1 MPEIQDLTVGGYHFQ
16 SQADADK
23 ARDKKK
29 KIAYIEAHMNRD
41 NPESVLVIYDKML
54 SNKIFATPVGFGY
67 LKEVRDFLL
76 SCDGIKSEDVKPLEL
91 NQMYSLGKGL
101 PEEPEEPKRRIVPA
115 KKKEPYKDRFII
127 SAVLNVFLIIAIIG
141 MFIIATASDNPNVI
155 NYENA
160 IVNKYAE
167 WEQELKDREQAV
179 REAERKLGIES
190 AENEGDTAEI
200 SNQSGGD

>member
-1 MPEIQDLTVGGYHFQ
+1 MPEVQDLIVGGYHFH

-23 ARDKKK
+23 ARDEQK

-41 NPESVLVIYDKML
+41 NPESVLVIYNKML

-76 SCDGIKSEDVKPLEL
+76 SCDGINNDDVKPLEL

-101 PEEPEEPKRRIVPA
+101 SEEPEEPKRRIVPA
-115 KKKEPYKDRFII
+115 KKKEPYKDRFFI
-127 SAVLNVFLIIAIIG
+127 SAVLNVFLLIAVIG

-160 IVNKYAE
+160 LVNKYAE

-179 REAERKLGIES
+179 REAERRLGIEQS
-190 AENEGDTAEI
+190 QGD
-200 SNQSGGD
+200 